1 MSVTRSSVVSLVL
14 AAATLAVAATPSL
27 AEVHKKK
34 KTALPP
40 PLIVQACS
48 GCHGQFGKGQ
58 GGTPELAGYKRDSFV
73 LVWDEF
79 RNNQR
84 PAATI
89 MPRIARG
96 YSEAEVA
103 TLADYFSSLP
113 R

>member
-1 MSVTRSSVVSLVL
+1 MLVARSLVL
-14 AAATLAVAATPSL
+14 AAATLVAGAAPSL
-27 AEVHKKK
+27 AEPHKKK
-34 KTALPP
+34 AAVPA
-40 PLIVQACS
+40 PLIAQACS
-48 GCHGQFGKGQ
+48 GCHGQLGKGQ
-58 GGTPELAGYKRDSFV
+58 GGTPELAGYKKESFV

-84 PAATI
+84 PAASI

-103 TLADYFSSLP
+103 TLADYFSSLQ

>member
-1 MSVTRSSVVSLVL
+1 MSVTRSSSFATLL
-14 AAATLAVAATPSL
+14 AAAALAAAASPSAAEPHKKKGAVAA
-27 AEVHKKK
+27 
-34 KTALPP
+34 
-40 PLIVQACS
+40 PLIAQACS
-48 GCHGQFGKGQ
+48 GCHGQLGKGQ
-58 GGTPELAGYKRDSFV
+58 GGTPELAGYKKDAFV

-79 RNNQR
+79 RSNQR

-103 TLADYFSSLP
+103 ALADYFSSLQ

>member
-1 MSVTRSSVVSLVL
+1 MSVTRSSIVSIVL
-14 AAATLAVAATPSL
+14 AAAALAAVAAPSF
-27 AEVHKKK
+27 AEPHKKK
-34 KTALPP
+34 KALPP
-40 PLIVQACS
+40 PLIAQACS

-58 GGTPELAGYKRDSFV
+58 SGTPELAGYKRDSFV

-103 TLADYFSSLP
+103 TLADYFSSLQ